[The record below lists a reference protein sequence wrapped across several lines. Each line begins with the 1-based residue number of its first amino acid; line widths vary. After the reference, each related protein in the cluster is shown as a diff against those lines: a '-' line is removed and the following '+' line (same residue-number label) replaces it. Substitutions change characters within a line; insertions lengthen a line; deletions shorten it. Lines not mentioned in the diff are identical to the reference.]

1 MKRRTELKS
10 KGLRKVV
17 NPQQDVYKLKH
28 RAVLAINKISDRDTY
43 QIGVQELEKTAESLT
58 PDGIVPFL
66 SCILDSDSEQKSAV
80 RKECIRMMGVLVKMH
95 GDLIGS
101 HLGKMVA
108 SIVKRLKD
116 QDTVVRDTCVET
128 MGVFASEFGNR
139 HVESDGIFVVL
150 VRPLFEALGDQNK
163 QIQGGAALCLARVID
178 NMSDP
183 PVSILQKMLA
193 RTMKLLKNPNFMAKP
208 AVIELNKSLI
218 QVSLVPW
225 CTCDQYIVDMFAQLC
240 CFLCISR
247 GVGGSSMSRY

>member
-1 MKRRTELKS
+1 M
-10 KGLRKVV
+10 
-17 NPQQDVYKLKH
+17 Y
-28 RAVLAINKISDRDTY
+28 
-43 QIGVQELEKTAESLT
+43 
-58 PDGIVPFL
+58 
-66 SCILDSDSEQKSAV
+66 
-80 RKECIRMMGVLVKMH
+80 
-95 GDLIGS
+95 
-101 HLGKMVA
+101 
-108 SIVKRLKD
+108 
-116 QDTVVRDTCVET
+116 
-128 MGVFASEFGNR
+128 GVFASQFGNR